1 MRVAAG
7 YGNNIRSI
15 LTCCAV
21 AANAIC
27 GGGVYSFPLIAP
39 ALVEHLKLTQPQ
51 LTTIALA
58 GMAGQYPCAAIVG
71 TAIDRYGA
79 WSCSFAAAILYSL
92 GFSLFARDVAQAP
105 PDAVF
110 ASDGLFHRLVLYF
123 VMIGLATACSYFS
136 LLFAATKSFPQYIGV
151 ASGTSMSIFGL
162 SPLFLSLVA
171 SKVFTVPG
179 QTLDVPRYFTW
190 LAVVAGSIHIVTAV
204 IFRANKHMMH
214 GTTEQ
219 AKAVDADSEAV
230 VHAAEEEPL
239 LAGGN
244 ADDSEDSPTNSANVH
259 FMPVEEPR
267 EGSTLDLFRDPYFWI
282 LSLWMVLIVGAA
294 EMVVSN
300 LGTIV
305 LSLPPS
311 SPGGNTTTNVS
322 SQVRLLSFFNT
333 ISRLIVGPVAD
344 ALAPVAS
351 RLDGVWAFSRKRYT
365 SRVVFMLGTSLLLA
379 LTFGWL
385 ELGVRTQES
394 VWPLSVGTGI
404 AYGSTFTILPGI
416 LSSIW
421 GLNHLGRNFGYIS
434 YAAFVGTTVFSY
446 LYAFIASR
454 HVAPG
459 ETACGGVK
467 CWQSTFGISIGTS
480 FLACFAAF
488 VLWRQWKARV

>member
-39 ALVEHLKLTQPQ
+39 ALVERLKLTQPQ

-92 GFSLFARDVAQAP
+92 GFGLFARDVAQAP
-105 PDAVF
+105 ADAAF

-136 LLFAATKSFPQYIGV
+136 LVFAATKSFPQYIGI

-171 SKVFTVPG
+171 SKLFTVPG
-179 QTLDVPRYFTW
+179 HTLDIPSFFTW
-190 LAVVAGSIHIVTAV
+190 LAVVTGSIHFVTAA
-204 IFRANKHMMH
+204 IFRANQNIYSA
-214 GTTEQ
+214 GEQ
-219 AKAVDADSEAV
+219 AKLASLDSGSATRV
-230 VHAAEEEPL
+230 PEEEPL
-239 LAGGN
+239 LRGDDAG
-244 ADDSEDSPTNSANVH
+244 DSNDAPRDPATVH
-259 FMPVEEPR
+259 IVPVEEPH
-267 EGSTLDLFRDPYFWI
+267 EGSTLQLFQDRYFWV
-282 LSLWMVLIVGAA
+282 LSFWMVLVVGAA

-305 LSLPPS
+305 LSLPS
-311 SPGGNTTTNVS
+311 SAGGNTTANVA
-322 SQVRLLSFFNT
+322 SQVRLLSLFNT
-333 ISRLIVGPVAD
+333 VSRLLVGPLAD
-344 ALAPVAS
+344 ALAPVAA
-351 RLDGVWAFSRKRYT
+351 RLDGVWAFSRKRHT
-365 SRVVFMLGTSLLLA
+365 SRVAFMLGTSLLLA
-379 LTFGWL
+379 LTFAWL
-385 ELGVRTQES
+385 TLGVRTQES

-421 GLNHLGRNFGYIS
+421 GLNNLGRNFGYIS

-459 ETACGGVK
+459 QAACDGVK
-467 CWQSTFGISIGTS
+467 CWQSTFGIGIGTS
-480 FLACFAAF
+480 LLACFASF
-488 VLWRQWKARV
+488 VLWRRWKARV